1 MKYRNGIVWSV
12 GITVISLSLMLGGL
26 FAVSA
31 DEPALPAPDR
41 EIEELISEKLG
52 GLSTMEQT
60 GAAPLSGT
68 DTERVPEEP
77 LPSPP
82 VRPLLVGHVDCD
94 AGASVNRALSIASA
108 RRVILHLSGTC
119 RESVVVD
126 RRGVTLT
133 GSLSGTAV
141 IDPPDEDGI
150 PIGPAVY
157 ALVAHELMLE
167 DLTLTGA
174 TYGLDAHASRRMQLT
189 RVNAVEN
196 QVCPDCPWGAAMG
209 IHLNGSEAEIVD
221 SNLSSNNAPLW
232 VDNHSTAIV
241 MDTVM
246 EDNNSDGPFAL
257 THSYLE
263 IAGCTLRNNGLG
275 PQAVVNSFTWVRGS
289 TVESPG
295 YAGWSYA
302 VQSSHLWVTGT
313 EIYGNVAASRGSHL
327 QLGGGVSLD
336 GTIWVLRS
344 SGAQIE
350 TAGSIRG
357 QVLVQKFSDAY
368 IDTAQAIDGSVVCSD
383 RSRATCTTWPTGG
396 VDGCD

>member
-1 MKYRNGIVWSV
+1 MKYRDGTVWSV
-12 GITVISLSLMLGGL
+12 WMTVISVSLMLGG
-26 FAVSA
+26 FSAVPA
-31 DEPALPAPDR
+31 DEPALPPPDQ
-41 EIEELISEKLG
+41 EIEELISEKLER
-52 GLSTMEQT
+52 LSAREETR
-60 GAAPLSGT
+60 AVPLSGT
-68 DTERVPEEP
+68 DAENVPAEP
-77 LPSPP
+77 MPSPP
-82 VRPLLVGHVDCD
+82 LRPLLVGHVFCD
-94 AGASVNRALSIASA
+94 AGASVNKALAAAHA
-108 RRVILHLSGTC
+108 RRVVLHLFGTC

-126 RRGVTLT
+126 RPGVTLT

-141 IDPPDEDGI
+141 IDPPDEGGI

-157 ALVAHELMLE
+157 ALVAHELTLE

-174 TYGLDAHASRRMQLT
+174 TYGLDAHASHRMQLT

-209 IHLNGSEAEIVD
+209 IHLNGSEAKIVD
-221 SNLSSNNAPLW
+221 SNLSSNNTPLW

-241 MDTVM
+241 TATAM
-246 EDNNSDGPFAL
+246 ENNSSDGPFAL

-263 IAGCTLRNNGLG
+263 IAGCTLRDNGAG
-275 PQAVVNSFTWVRGS
+275 PQAVVASFTWVRDS

-302 VQSSHLWVTGT
+302 VHSSHLWVTGT
-313 EIYGNVAASRGSHL
+313 EINGNVAASRGSHL
-327 QLGGGVSLD
+327 RLDDGVSLD

-350 TAGSIRG
+350 TDGAIRG

-368 IDTAQAIDGSVVCSD
+368 VDTEQAIDGSVVCSD